1 MSHLTR
7 YEYVDI
13 YRLEHNRPSV
23 WMPRPSEL
31 AMNGRDDLRQAMN
44 RYGGARNI
52 CRTAGMISHQEWF
65 YFEGQLELLNGLKQY
80 LDEHANSEYTEF
92 PTVSEIKNK
101 GYDQL
106 YSLIQYYGGRKFLSS
121 RLNMSMHK
129 RQDKATTRRRDG
141 NYPKNSCIH
150 DTVIKFGLFDLIFAI
165 RLLNF
170 IRMDQLKRSPPLQ
183 SPVIA
188 MPSRTKLLSMAE
200 DGVWLDSKIDEFGGY
215 ENVARRLG
223 LALFTTSTWNDRALI

>member
-1 MSHLTR
+1 
-7 YEYVDI
+7 VDS
-13 YRLEHNRPSV
+13 YKVENNRPSV

-31 AMNGRDDLRQAMN
+31 AIHGRDDLRQAMN

-52 CRTAGMISHQEWF
+52 CRTAGMIPYQEWF

-80 LDEHANSEYTEF
+80 LDEHANSDYTKF
-92 PTVSEIKNK
+92 PTVSEIKSR

-106 YSLIQYYGGRKFLSS
+106 HSLIQYYGGRTFLSS
-121 RLNMSMHK
+121 RLNMSLHEGK
-129 RQDKATTRRRDG
+129 TTRRKYNISYTKNNHVDG
-141 NYPKNSCIH
+141 DNA
-150 DTVIKFGLFDLIFAI
+150 VMKFGLFDLVLAI
-165 RLLNF
+165 QLLNF
-170 IRMDQLKRSPPLQ
+170 VRMDQLKRSPPLQ

-188 MPSRTKLLSMAE
+188 MPSRTKLLSTAD

-223 LALFTTSTWNDRALI
+223 LALFASNSCNDKV